1 MLNVST
7 AQIDPQGDIER
18 DGTRGV
24 AAELGPIAD
33 RLGPFWNV
41 DRRRPAADPSLAT
54 EASIDRAEGP
64 TGPPGTVGPLREGHG
79 EGLNG
84 LCMRRPGTS
93 FGDYELL
100 AILGTGGMGVVYEAR
115 QKRLNRTVALKM
127 IKTGILAGEPEI
139 RWFRREAE
147 AVARLDHPNIV
158 PVLES
163 GEHLGVLYYSMKRID
178 GQNLQKSLG
187 RFRDRPEAI
196 ARLVARVAGAI
207 DHAHRRG
214 VLHRDLKP
222 SNILVD
228 ERGRAARHR
237 LRPGQ
242 AAGDGRRDVD
252 RAPGGHAQVHVAR
265 AGPRRSGR
273 DHRGGRRL
281 RPGRRPV
288 YPVDGPAA
296 VLGSRRRGGDPRR
309 RAMRSCLALASGT
322 PGSTPTWRR
331 SASSA

>member
-1 MLNVST
+1 MSPRPGSIPRATERRAPSSWT
-7 AQIDPQGDIER
+7 AP
-18 DGTRGV
+18 
-24 AAELGPIAD
+24 AAWLRNSDRSPIGSAA
-33 RLGPFWNV
+33 FWKV

-54 EASIDRAEGP
+54 EAPIDRAEGP
-64 TGPPGTVGPLREGHG
+64 TGPPGTVGPRREGHG

-84 LCMRRPGTS
+84 LAHARPGTS

-214 VLHRDLKP
+214 ILHRDLKP

-228 ERGRAARHR
+228 ERGEPHVIDFGLARRLGTAGETSIGRPRAARPGTC
-237 LRPGQ
+237 RPSRP
-242 AAGDGRRDVD
+242 AAIGTRS
-252 RAPGGHAQVHVAR
+252 
-265 AGPRRSGR
+265 PRRPTST
-273 DHRGGRRL
+273 
-281 RPGRRPV
+281 
-288 YPVDGPAA
+288 AWA
-296 VLGSRRRGGDPRR
+296 
-309 RAMRSCLALASGT
+309 RSCI
-322 PGSTPTWRR
+322 RC
-331 SASSA
+331 